1 MKRSANAG
9 FASPDRLS
17 SESKPNVYRSGFHVV
32 HPHRDSLIIGVFTM
46 YVSSV
51 SGKKDRRKIR
61 ASPKL
66 HLRKQAVEANL
77 QLPDRQSLFLL
88 YVECRPDRLD

>member
-1 MKRSANAG
+1 MKRSHNAG
-9 FASPDRLS
+9 FATTDRLS
-17 SESKPNVYRSGFHVV
+17 SESKPNVYRSGFHVE

-46 YVSSV
+46 HVSSV

-61 ASPKL
+61 ARPKI

-77 QLPDRQSLFLL
+77 QLFARQSVFHL